1 MRVADYIMQR
11 LVENGIR
18 HLFMITGRGML
29 YLSDAA
35 AKQDGLTCVCPHH
48 EQAAAY
54 AAMAYAQSV
63 NGMGACMVSTGCAG
77 TNALTPVLCAW
88 QDEVPMIVVS
98 GQNTLNETVRHTGVP
113 VRTFGQQEADIVSL
127 AAPITK
133 YAVMIDD
140 PQKIAFELD
149 KAFYLANE
157 GRKGP
162 VWIDVPLDI
171 QNARVEPEKLSRFTP
186 EKTVSGVPDL
196 TELQVALS
204 AAKRPVLL
212 LGAGVAA
219 ARNDVFSFVE
229 KHQIPV
235 VFESAAVDV
244 YGSALPLSIGA
255 IGAMGAN
262 RAANFAVQNAD
273 VILSVGAK
281 LTTMT
286 VGNEPAKFARAAKI
300 FAVDIDDAE
309 FQKNTVRLHQKIVC
323 GFADFFT
330 LLKTDF
336 VTPSDWSEKCAHWKE
351 IFPKCEDFRRAGDTV
366 DIYLLA
372 DELGKTL
379 ADDAVFV
386 TDAGLEEL
394 ITPTTIPF
402 KAAQKCVQPA
412 SQGAMG
418 YALPA
423 AIGAWYAAKRQTV
436 LVTGDGSVM
445 MNLQELQTIAHNKI
459 PVKIIIVNNNCYA
472 VIRKRQKDLFRTRTV
487 GTDSENGVSCPDF
500 RKVADCF
507 GLKYEKISNPAELTA
522 KLPAVLSDSEA
533 VICEVMAP
541 QDQTYLHNSY
551 ARTKT
556 GKFVQRPLEDQSPYL
571 PRDVFLSEMIVE
583 PIDQ

>member
-88 QDEVPMIVVS
+88 QDEAPLIVIS

-113 VRTFGQQEADIVSL
+113 VRTFGQQESDIVSL

-171 QNARVEPEKLSRFTP
+171 QNARVEPENLPRFTP
-186 EKTVSGVPDL
+186 EMTASHAPDL
-196 TELQVALS
+196 TELQTALS

-244 YGSALPLSIGA
+244 YGSALP
-255 IGAMGAN
+255 
-262 RAANFAVQNAD
+262 
-273 VILSVGAK
+273 LSVGAK

-323 GFADFFT
+323 GFADFFA

-336 VTPSDWSEKCAHWKE
+336 VTPSDWVEKCARWKE
-351 IFPKCEDFRRAGDTV
+351 IFPKCEDFRREGDTV

-423 AIGAWYAAKRQTV
+423 AIGAWYAANRQTV

-522 KLPAVLSDSEA
+522 KLPAVLSDSDA